1 MEREGLV
8 KPGDRVELNEDRAS
22 TMSGMMYYYTIK
34 DAIAMSSN
42 LKRPLT
48 KLAGTVRK
56 VEQQVSIYMV
66 TVEIDEELN
75 IKKYSQKEVKLNG
88 RIRPVQIY
96 FEQLHRTISGSEGF
110 TLTWLIRKSGMKN

>member
-1 MEREGLV
+1 MCIEHILCEQEGEKMGQMVDFTMEREGLV
-8 KPGDRVELNEDRAS
+8 KPGDRVELKEDRAS

-66 TVEIDEELN
+66 TVEIDEE
-75 IKKYSQKEVKLNG
+75 
-88 RIRPVQIY
+88 
-96 FEQLHRTISGSEGF
+96 
-110 TLTWLIRKSGMKN
+110 

>member
-1 MEREGLV
+1 MKYILCEQEGEKMGQMVDFTMEREGLV
-8 KPGDRVELNEDRAS
+8 KPGDRVELKEDRAS

-66 TVEIDEELN
+66 TVEIDEE
-75 IKKYSQKEVKLNG
+75 
-88 RIRPVQIY
+88 
-96 FEQLHRTISGSEGF
+96 
-110 TLTWLIRKSGMKN
+110 

>member
-1 MEREGLV
+1 MGQMVDFTMEREGLV
-8 KPGDRVELNEDRAS
+8 KPGDRVELKEDRAS

-48 KLAGTVRK
+48 KLAGTVRR

-66 TVEIDEELN
+66 NCGDRRR
-75 IKKYSQKEVKLNG
+75 IKYKK
-88 RIRPVQIY
+88 I
-96 FEQLHRTISGSEGF
+96 F
-110 TLTWLIRKSGMKN
+110 TERGEAKW

>member
-1 MEREGLV
+1 MGQMVEFTMEREGLV
-8 KPGDRVELNEDRAS
+8 KPGDRVELKEDRAS

-66 TVEIDEELN
+66 TVEIDEE
-75 IKKYSQKEVKLNG
+75 
-88 RIRPVQIY
+88 
-96 FEQLHRTISGSEGF
+96 
-110 TLTWLIRKSGMKN
+110 

>member
-1 MEREGLV
+1 MGQMVDFTMEREGLV
-8 KPGDRVELNEDRAS
+8 KPGDRVELKEDRAS

-42 LKRPLT
+42 LKRPLI

-66 TVEIDEELN
+66 TVEIDEE
-75 IKKYSQKEVKLNG
+75 
-88 RIRPVQIY
+88 
-96 FEQLHRTISGSEGF
+96 
-110 TLTWLIRKSGMKN
+110 

>member
-1 MEREGLV
+1 MGQMVDFTMEREGLV
-8 KPGDRVELNEDRAS
+8 KPGDRVELKEDRAS

-34 DAIAMSSN
+34 DAITMSSN

-66 TVEIDEELN
+66 TVEIDEE
-75 IKKYSQKEVKLNG
+75 
-88 RIRPVQIY
+88 
-96 FEQLHRTISGSEGF
+96 
-110 TLTWLIRKSGMKN
+110 

>member
-1 MEREGLV
+1 MGQMVDFTMEREGLV
-8 KPGDRVELNEDRAS
+8 KTGDRVELKEDRAS

-66 TVEIDEELN
+66 TVEIDEE
-75 IKKYSQKEVKLNG
+75 
-88 RIRPVQIY
+88 
-96 FEQLHRTISGSEGF
+96 
-110 TLTWLIRKSGMKN
+110 